1 MAFSRSLLR
10 LGCAE
15 ETPVERSSFT
25 MKSQRSARTV
35 RFYYEGDLDA
45 GSELALP
52 KQASHHLITV
62 LRMRKNDTIE
72 LFNGDGYNYQATV
85 LTTEK
90 YACLQI
96 LAKTSSSTESD
107 LSITL
112 AQAISRG
119 DRMDSCIRQS
129 VELGVNHIQPLYSR
143 HSVKVLDEKRTRK
156 RTDHWLHIIVSACEQ
171 SGRTTLPTLADPI
184 SLQHWLQRQ
193 NELGKLSNYT
203 TDKAT
208 THYILTPTAPQSMSA
223 HLSQQL
229 PPPNSIAVI
238 IGPESGFDSDEIDH
252 AVKTGVSAVQF
263 GPRILRT
270 ETAGPACIAML
281 QSALGDLGDRST

>member
-1 MAFSRSLLR
+1 
-10 LGCAE
+10 
-15 ETPVERSSFT
+15 
-25 MKSQRSARTV
+25 MKSQRSARKV
-35 RFYYEGDLDA
+35 RFYYEGNLDA
-45 GSELALP
+45 GSELVLP

-72 LFNGDGYNYQATV
+72 LFNGDSYNYQATV
-85 LTTEK
+85 LTTDK

-96 LAKTSSSTESD
+96 LAQTSSFTESA

-112 AQAISRG
+112 AQVISRG

-129 VELGVNHIQPLYSR
+129 VELGVSHIQPLYSR
-143 HSVKVLDEKRTRK
+143 HSVKALDDKRTYK
-156 RTDHWLHIIVSACEQ
+156 RTEHWLNIIVSACEQ
-171 SGRTTLPTLADPI
+171 SGRTTLPTLTDPM

-193 NELGKLSNYT
+193 NELGDLNNAVT
-203 TDKAT
+203 RQAT
-208 THYILTPTAPQSMSA
+208 THYILAPTALQSMSA
-223 HLSQQL
+223 HLSQQT
-229 PPPNSIAVI
+229 PPPKSITVL
-238 IGPESGFDSDEIDH
+238 IGPESGFDADEIDH

-281 QSALGDLGDRST
+281 QSTLGDLGDRST